1 MRGLKFEWQVYDTRR
16 TRKMPIRRI
25 RTNPNEELHKI
36 VGFLI
41 ILGMCINL
49 FGLLTFNPSLLS
61 SGFMITTCATMLQ
74 VCCLDRQRHYLDI
87 EVPDSPD
94 SE

>member
-1 MRGLKFEWQVYDTRR
+1 MSIQ
-16 TRKMPIRRI
+16 RI
-25 RTNPNEELHKI
+25 RTNPNEQLHKI

-41 ILGMCINL
+41 ILGMFINL
-49 FGLLTFNPSLLS
+49 MGMLTFNTSLLS
-61 SGFMITTCATMLQ
+61 SGFLITTSGAFLQ

-87 EVPDSPD
+87 EVAE